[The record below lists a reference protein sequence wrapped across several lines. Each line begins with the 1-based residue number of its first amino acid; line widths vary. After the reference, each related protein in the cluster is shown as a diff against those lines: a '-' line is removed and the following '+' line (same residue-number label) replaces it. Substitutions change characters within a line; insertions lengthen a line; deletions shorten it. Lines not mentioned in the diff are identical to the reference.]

1 MSMTKENE
9 AYREG
14 NMQFKSDLLNDITPR
29 TQQEAET
36 NGISRDT
43 LTTDL
48 GNFTGKKISRT
59 L

>member
-1 MSMTKENE
+1 
-9 AYREG
+9 
-14 NMQFKSDLLNDITPR
+14 MQFKSDLLNDITPR